1 MSTFF
6 LHSSPPQLLISS
18 LKCQFYKYCNRR
30 FSHIQNKNNP
40 NPQTGT
46 WDFGTISACC
56 SELPHFYAVFQHNP
70 FSNPAV
76 LGVLAL
82 DTVGL
87 GTDSARVPQRPRG
100 LRGFRAS
107 LGRSQDAASAT
118 WHMGVFFGV
127 QW

>member
-18 LKCQFYKYCNRR
+18 LKCQFYKYCNRW
-30 FSHIQNKNNP
+30 FSHIQKKQSKSPSRNLGLGDNFSLLFGASP
-40 NPQTGT
+40 FLCRFPTQTV
-46 WDFGTISACC
+46 D
-56 SELPHFYAVFQHNP
+56 L
-70 FSNPAV
+70 PAV

-100 LRGFRAS
+100 LRGFRA
-107 LGRSQDAASAT
+107 LGRRSQDAGCAT